1 MARGF
6 RRNDSPCG
14 ETHQTIV
21 VVGGGVAGMHAAL
34 QAADLGH
41 PVVLLE
47 RDLALGGHMAQLDK
61 TYPTLDCSLCIL
73 SPRLLPFGRHP
84 RIRVLVRARLENVE
98 GCAGSF
104 VCTVTQEPAF
114 VDAAKCIGCGSCAR
128 ACPAE
133 RPDPFNLDLGLTKAI
148 RSLYPQA
155 FPSTHAIDRR
165 YCLHFQ
171 GKDCRRCA
179 EVCPTGAID
188 FEERPRVMELEA
200 GAVILAGGFDLLDRR
215 DIAHP
220 HWFDSPH
227 VVTNL
232 ALERYL
238 SATGPTRGVL
248 HPRGLSAPPRHLVFA
263 QCVGSRDP
271 AHGVPYCCGYGCA
284 AALKHI
290 RLTAALPHVERI
302 TLCAMDVRA
311 HGRDC
316 EPFFRRVQAMD
327 KVRIVHGRVAEILPL
342 GADRGVEVLASHGGA
357 PWRTQADLV
366 VLAMGIRPSEEA
378 LGIAKALGLE
388 TDSFG
393 FVRIK
398 EHHTV
403 HTSRDGIY
411 ACGAFVGPKSIPS
424 AVQEAC
430 AAAIAAGARLTVPF
444 EAALQNVPETDASA
458 GPKAA
463 FHKTVEESD
472 RFPAV
477 AASATALRIG
487 VFVCRCGT
495 NIAGVIDTADVA
507 RWVKKLPDVAYAAE
521 NLFSCSTDATVRM
534 ARIIREKELNRIV
547 VAACSPRSH
556 LPVFQ
561 DVLAKAGLPP
571 GYVRMVNIRE
581 QCSWVHSDKPHE
593 ALVKAKAL
601 LAGALAHVR
610 AARAAPSM
618 ALPITPSA
626 LILGSS
632 VAALTAALRLA
643 DSGMHVLVVESGDTF
658 GGRLS
663 QAYFGRPEVN
673 VDRLYRHFLS
683 RIRTQPRL
691 RVLMRTDL
699 MDCRGSLG
707 HFRLE
712 LQRRPFEAAS
722 ATERIQ
728 ETVGAILIAVGA
740 DVWKPDNLYEYGRSP
755 LVLTQAE
762 LATALER
769 GTVDLARARRVLM
782 IQCVGSRNDE
792 RPYCSRS
799 CCQQAVSHA
808 LELKERFPQLHIT
821 ILHRDMR
828 TYGLTEIIYEK
839 ARQAGIRF
847 LRYDEKRPPRVE
859 PTRFGRRATVDIRWD
874 DPDTE
879 GSFHERVDLLVL
891 STATVPSPENRH
903 LASILRVPLS
913 ADGFFLERHVKLAPV
928 ETAVEGIFIA
938 GQCHSPKTIAEALV
952 QGDAAAAKMLAVL
965 RQGTVRRA
973 AFVATIDP
981 GRCSRCLS
989 CAAVCPA
996 QAIRVP
1002 AAGPLH
1008 VDPGACQGC
1017 GLCAAECPSRAIDV
1031 AGAEENGL
1039 IQGMPSVFCA

>member
-1 MARGF
+1 MASGL
-6 RRNDSPCG
+6 RRKESPCG
-14 ETHQTIV
+14 DPLQTIV

-41 PVVLLE
+41 PVVVLE

-73 SPRLLPFGRHP
+73 SPRLLAFGRHP

-104 VCTVTQEPAF
+104 VCTVTQEPAS
-114 VDAAKCIGCGSCAR
+114 VNAEKCIGCGSCAR
-128 ACPAE
+128 ACPVE
-133 RPDPFNLDLGLTKAI
+133 QPDPFNLDLGPTKAI
-148 RSLYPQA
+148 RTLYPQA

-188 FEERPRVMELEA
+188 FEERPHVMELEA

-215 DIAHP
+215 FIAHP

-238 SATGPTRGVL
+238 SATGPTRGVV
-248 HPRGLSAPPRHLVFA
+248 HPRGLIAPPRHIVFA

-271 AHGVPYCCGYGCA
+271 VHGVPYCSGYCCT

-290 RLTAALPHVERI
+290 QLTAALPHVERI

-327 KVRIVHGRVAEILPL
+327 KVRLLHGRVADIVPL
-342 GADRGVEVLASHGGA
+342 GTDRGVEVLASHGGK
-357 PWRTQADLV
+357 PLRMEADLV
-366 VLAMGIRPSEEA
+366 VLAMGMRPSAEA
-378 LGIAKALGLE
+378 LRIAKALGLQ
-388 TDSFG
+388 TDPFG

-403 HTSRDGIY
+403 HTSRDGVY
-411 ACGAFVGPKSIPS
+411 ACGAFMGPKSIPS
-424 AVQEAC
+424 TVQEAC
-430 AAAIAAGARLTVPF
+430 AAAIAASARLTIRPEASLSDVP
-444 EAALQNVPETDASA
+444 ATAPSPAPQASVA
-458 GPKAA
+458 KTIQEPDGPAP
-463 FHKTVEESD
+463 
-472 RFPAV
+472 RG
-477 AASATALRIG
+477 ASQTALRIG

-495 NIAGVIDTADVA
+495 NIAGVIDTAEVA

-521 NLFSCSTDATVRM
+521 NLFSCSTDATTRM
-534 ARIIREKELNRIV
+534 ARIIREKGLNRIV

-561 DVLAKAGLPP
+561 EVLAKAGLPP
-571 GYVRMVNIRE
+571 GYIRMVNIRE
-581 QCSWVHSDKPHE
+581 QCSWVHPDKPHE

-601 LAGALAHVR
+601 LAGTLAHVR
-610 AARAAPSM
+610 AAWAAPPM
-618 ALPITPSA
+618 AFPVTPSA
-626 LILGSS
+626 LVLGSS

-643 DSGMHVLVVESGDTF
+643 DNGIRVLVAESGDTF

-673 VDRLYRHFLS
+673 VNRLYRHFLS
-683 RIRTQPRL
+683 RIRTQPLL
-691 RVLMRTDL
+691 RVLMHTEL
-699 MDCRGSLG
+699 ADCRGSLG
-707 HFRLE
+707 RFHVE
-712 LQRRPFEAAS
+712 LRQRRPGAAS
-722 ATERIQ
+722 AAERIE

-740 DVWKPDNLYEYGRSP
+740 DVWKPDNLYGYGHSP

-769 GTVDLARARRVLM
+769 GTVDLARARTVFM

-808 LELKERFPQLHIT
+808 LELKDHFPHLQIT
-821 ILHRDMR
+821 IVHRDMR
-828 TYGLTEIIYEK
+828 TYGLAEITYQK

-847 LRYDEKRPPRVE
+847 LRYDEKQPPRVE
-859 PTRFGRRATVDIRWD
+859 PTRFGRRSTLDIRWD
-874 DPDTE
+874 DPDT
-879 GSFHERVDLLVL
+879 GDFFHERADLLVL

-938 GQCHSPKTIAEALV
+938 GQCHSPKTITEALV

-965 RQGTVRRA
+965 RQGSVRRA
-973 AFVATIDP
+973 AFVAVIDP

-996 QAIRVP
+996 QAVTVP
-1002 AAGPLH
+1002 AVGPLR

-1017 GLCAAECPSRAIDV
+1017 GLCAAECPARAIDV
-1031 AGAEENGL
+1031 AGAEEAGL
-1039 IQGMPSVFCA
+1039 LGGMPSVFCA

>member
-1 MARGF
+1 MASGLG
-6 RRNDSPCG
+6 RNGSPCG
-14 ETHQTIV
+14 DPHQTIV

-73 SPRLLPFGRHP
+73 SPRLLAFGRHP

-114 VDAAKCIGCGSCAR
+114 VNEEKCIGCGSCAR
-128 ACPAE
+128 ACPVE
-133 RPDPFNLDLGLTKAI
+133 RPDPFNLDLGATKAI

-155 FPSTHAIDRR
+155 FPSTHAIDRH

-179 EVCPTGAID
+179 DVCPTGAIN
-188 FEERPRVMELEA
+188 FEQQPHGMELEA
-200 GAVILAGGFDLLDRR
+200 GAVILAGGFDLLDGHHM
-215 DIAHP
+215 AHP

-248 HPRGLSAPPRHLVFA
+248 HPRGLSAPPRHIVFA

-271 AHGVPYCCGYGCA
+271 VHGVAYCSGYCCA

-290 RLTAALPHVERI
+290 QLAAALPHVERV

-327 KVRIVHGRVAEILPL
+327 KVRLIHGRVADIVPL
-342 GADRGVEVLASHGGA
+342 GAERGVEVWASHGGLA
-357 PWRTQADLV
+357 WKAQADLV
-366 VLAMGIRPSEEA
+366 VLAMGMRPSDEA
-378 LGIAKALGLE
+378 LRVAKALGLQ
-388 TDSFG
+388 TDTFG

-411 ACGAFVGPKSIPS
+411 ACGTFMGPKSIPS
-424 AVQEAC
+424 TVQEAC
-430 AAAIAAGARLTVPF
+430 AAAIAAGARLT
-444 EAALQNVPETDASA
+444 LQPQASA
-458 GPKAA
+458 RDVAETAPSPEPPAA
-463 FHKTVEESD
+463 SHETLEESG
-472 RFPAV
+472 RR
-477 AASATALRIG
+477 AAHPPSETALRIG

-495 NIAGVIDTADVA
+495 NIAGVIDTAEVA
-507 RWVKKLPDVAYAAE
+507 RWAKKLPHVAYAAE
-521 NLFSCSTDATVRM
+521 NLFSCSTDATTRM
-534 ARIIREKELNRIV
+534 ARIIREKGLNRIV

-571 GYVRMVNIRE
+571 GYIRMVNIRE
-581 QCSWVHSDKPHE
+581 QCSWVHPDKPHE

-601 LAGALAHVR
+601 LAGALAHVG
-610 AARAAPSM
+610 AARAAPPLI
-618 ALPITPSA
+618 LPVTPSA
-626 LILGSS
+626 LVLGSS

-643 DSGMHVLVVESGDTF
+643 DSGMHVLVVESGNTF

-691 RVLMRTDL
+691 RVLMHTEL
-699 MDCRGSLG
+699 ADCRGSLG
-707 HFRLE
+707 RFHVE
-712 LQRRPFEAAS
+712 LRRRPSEAAP
-722 ATERIQ
+722 AAERMEEI
-728 ETVGAILIAVGA
+728 VGAILIAVGA
-740 DVWKPDNLYEYGRSP
+740 DVWKPDNLYAYGRSP
-755 LVLTQAE
+755 LVLTQAD
-762 LATALER
+762 LAAALEQ
-769 GTVDLARARRVLM
+769 GTVDLTRARSVLM
-782 IQCVGSRNDE
+782 IQCVGSRNDQ

-808 LELKERFPQLHIT
+808 LELKERFPQLQIT
-821 ILHRDMR
+821 VIHRDMR
-828 TYGLTEIIYEK
+828 TYGLTEIIYQK

-847 LRYDEKRPPRVE
+847 LRYNEKRPPRVE
-859 PTRFGRRATVDIRWD
+859 PTRFGRRSTVDIRWD
-874 DPDTE
+874 DPDT
-879 GSFHERVDLLVL
+879 GDSFHERADLLVL

-913 ADGFFLERHVKLAPV
+913 GDGFFLERHLKLAPV

-965 RQGTVRRA
+965 RQGSLRRA

-996 QAIRVP
+996 QAVTVP
-1002 AAGPLH
+1002 AVGPIR
-1008 VDPGACQGC
+1008 VDPGSCLGC

-1031 AGAEENGL
+1031 AGTEEDGL
-1039 IQGMPSVFCA
+1039 LRAMPSVFCP